1 LESFSGTLIDPNTV
15 QQHREY
21 RDPFSRAVRR
31 SDDGLDTALSQHLS
45 LIG

>member
-1 LESFSGTLIDPNTV
+1 LEGFSGTLIDPNTV

-31 SDDGLDTALSQHLS
+31 SDDGLEQL
-45 LIG
+45 